1 MQVFLGVLGEEAVPA
16 GQAPGVT
23 LAPALPDREVVASA
37 IGAGAGERGAG
48 VQRARR
54 PCVKAYGCDVDL
66 DPLGPGRL
74 LELDGL
80 AQPVAEAAIPLSAA
94 GELVLREEVP
104 DLLRGPADLE
114 DEPRGR
120 LVRCPHGLAGPTRQ
134 RRQHGQLR
142 GPLQGDVVAE
152 ELRVDDAGVA
162 DPVRVRLAER
172 QEAGQVRHSYGGLW
186 RSSAVGCGLQAYA
199 NSSKC
204 VTDKFHVYHS
214 S

>member
-23 LAPALPDREVVASA
+23 LAPAPPDRGERGA
-37 IGAGAGERGAG
+37 IRAGAGERGAG
-48 VQRARR
+48 VQRALR
-54 PCVKAYGCDVDL
+54 PCVKACGCDVDL
-66 DPLGPGRL
+66 DPLHPGRL
-74 LELDGL
+74 PELDGL
-80 AQPVAEAAIPLSAA
+80 AQPVAEAAVPLSAA
-94 GELVLREEVP
+94 VELHLREEVP
-104 DLLRGPADLE
+104 DLLRAPADLE

-120 LVRCPHGLAGPTRQ
+120 LARGLHGLDGSTCQ
-134 RRQHGQLR
+134 RRQHGPLR
-142 GPLQGDVVAE
+142 GVLKGDVHAE
-152 ELRVDDAGVA
+152 ELRVDDAGVV

-204 VTDKFHVYHS
+204 VADRFHVYRS